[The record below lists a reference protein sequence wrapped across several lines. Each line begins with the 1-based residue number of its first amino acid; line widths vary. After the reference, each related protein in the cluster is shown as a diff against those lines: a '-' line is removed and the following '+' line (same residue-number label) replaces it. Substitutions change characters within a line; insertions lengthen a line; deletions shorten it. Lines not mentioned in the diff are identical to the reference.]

1 MEITV
6 DRSWRHWWVFLLR
19 GILFILLAI
28 YMFATPATSF
38 AALAFLFGLIIFVAG
53 VGELMRVVRE
63 RSAANRGWHLALGL
77 FDIVVGI
84 ALIGHL
90 AAGEDILRIV
100 VGLWILFK
108 GITLLIFANSGHRSW
123 VLIGGGVIVVLFGL
137 FVLIK
142 PIFGSVTI
150 VLWTAFAFVIMG
162 IMNIMLSLRMK
173 AIERS

>member
-6 DRSWRHWWVFLLR
+6 DKSWRHWWVFLIR

-28 YMFATPATSF
+28 YMFATPANSF
-38 AALAFLFGLIIFVAG
+38 AALAFLFGLIILVAG

-84 ALIGHL
+84 ALVGHL

-108 GITLLIFANSGHRSW
+108 GIALLILAGPAPRSW
-123 VLIGGGVIVVLFGL
+123 VLLGGGIIVAIFGIVVLFS
-137 FVLIK
+137 
-142 PIFGSVTI
+142 PTFGSITI

-162 IMNIMLSLRMK
+162 IMNIMLSLRLK
-173 AIERS
+173 TLEQA